1 MSQNI
6 VTLTDSN
13 FSAEVNKATLPVM
26 VDFWA
31 SWCGPC
37 QMMAPVL
44 EKIAEEF
51 SGRLVVGKLNVDENQ
66 ATARQF
72 NVMSIPTLIFFK
84 NGSEKTRITGFRPQE
99 EINRL
104 LNQALYEVEFEF
116 RRGIGSVEL
125 DGCRKGETV
134 CSRISIRVRTS
145 TAGGEKNWL

>member
-13 FSAEVNKATLPVM
+13 FSAEMNKATLPAL

-31 SWCGPC
+31 SWRGPC

-44 EKIAEEF
+44 EKVAEEF

-72 NVMSIPTLIFFK
+72 NVMSIPTLIFFN

-99 EINRL
+99 EISRL
-104 LNQALYEVEFEF
+104 LNQAL
-116 RRGIGSVEL
+116 
-125 DGCRKGETV
+125 
-134 CSRISIRVRTS
+134 
-145 TAGGEKNWL
+145 

>member
-13 FSAEVNKATLPVM
+13 FSAEVNKATLPVI

-44 EKIAEEF
+44 EKTAEEF

-66 ATARQF
+66 TTARQF

-104 LNQALYEVEFEF
+104 LNQAL
-116 RRGIGSVEL
+116 
-125 DGCRKGETV
+125 
-134 CSRISIRVRTS
+134 
-145 TAGGEKNWL
+145 

>member
-6 VTLTDSN
+6 VTLTDAN
-13 FSAEVNKATLPVM
+13 FSAETGKEPLPLL

-44 EKIAEEF
+44 EKVAEDF

-72 NVMSIPTLIFFK
+72 NVMSIPTLIIFK
-84 NGSEKTRITGFRPQE
+84 SGVEQSRITGFRPQE
-99 EINRL
+99 EITRL
-104 LNQALYEVEFEF
+104 LNQAL
-116 RRGIGSVEL
+116 
-125 DGCRKGETV
+125 T
-134 CSRISIRVRTS
+134 
-145 TAGGEKNWL
+145 

>member
-13 FSAEVNKATLPVM
+13 FSAEVNKAALPVL

-44 EKIAEEF
+44 EKAAEEF

-104 LNQALYEVEFEF
+104 LNQAL
-116 RRGIGSVEL
+116 
-125 DGCRKGETV
+125 
-134 CSRISIRVRTS
+134 
-145 TAGGEKNWL
+145 